1 MATTTM
7 QHWLERTLSTRS
19 DVAAALVLVRN
30 DDSGAER
37 FVHWPA
43 DGPRDDRLLARARG
57 EADGAGNEPDLDEGQ
72 ILLQPV
78 QYHGKTV
85 GTLALRLLPVP
96 GADAVSAVAANDSA
110 LTPLPL
116 VGHEALLR
124 LIGKALAA
132 TDFALAAGEVA
143 TELARALG
151 CERVFIGMTTR
162 RFVRIEAVSHG
173 SSVAPELPLIRS
185 VGEAMDESI
194 DQGASIAHPQHPDD
208 RPRITLAHA
217 ALAGRLG
224 NATLLTVPMF
234 AAGEAVGALTFERL
248 QAHPFTHDAV
258 LQLEGVA
265 ATLAAPLRLKHHSE
279 RSAFERARSLA
290 GSLANRFVGE
300 RPGAALGVV
309 ACAAAILVVALFLPW
324 SYHISAPTRLEG
336 QMQRAIVAPSDSF
349 LRSVH
354 VRAGDQ
360 VKAGD
365 PLAELA
371 DDDLRLELTRWQ
383 TEVARHETAFAEAQA
398 KQDRSQLVMAE
409 ARAAETR
416 AQLAL
421 VEQQIARTRL
431 VAPFDAQIIKGDL
444 TQQLGAPVKRGD
456 LLLTLTPAREFRVML
471 EIDER
476 DAAQV
481 RVGTRGSV
489 TLSALPDRSFELQI
503 ERVMPVARVAGT
515 SNVFEAEARLLGTAV
530 ADNPSLRPGLQGV
543 ARLEAG
549 SKPLWWTLAHR
560 PIDWLRLQWWSW
572 AG

>member
-1 MATTTM
+1 M
-7 QHWLERTLSTRS
+7 QRWLERTLSARS

-30 DDSGAER
+30 DASGAER
-37 FVHWPA
+37 YAHWPL
-43 DGPRDDRLLARARG
+43 DRPHDDRLLARARG
-57 EADGAGNEPDLDEGQ
+57 EADDAELELEGGQ

-85 GTLALRLLPVP
+85 GTLALRLLPTA
-96 GADAVSAVAANDSA
+96 GAPQVETTAANDA
-110 LTPLPL
+110 RVGEPQLL
-116 VGHEALLR
+116 GHETLLR
-124 LIGKALAA
+124 LVGKALAA
-132 TDFALAAGEVA
+132 KDFALAAGEVA
-143 TELARALG
+143 TELARAAG
-151 CERVFIGMTTR
+151 CDRVFIGMSAQ
-162 RFVRIEAVSHG
+162 RFVRVEAVSHG
-173 SSVAPELPLIRS
+173 SNAAAELPLIRG
-185 VGEAMDESI
+185 VGEAMDEAL
-194 DQGASIAHPQHPDD
+194 DQGTSIAHPQHPED

-217 ALAGRLG
+217 ALAGRLS

-234 AAGEAVGALTFERL
+234 VDGDAVGAITFERP
-248 QAHPFTHDAV
+248 QATPFTHDA
-258 LQLEGVA
+258 LRQLEAAA

-279 RSAFERARSLA
+279 RSALERLHASL
-290 GSLANRFVGE
+290 GDLRQRVFGE
-300 RPGAALGVV
+300 RPGVALGVT
-309 ACAAAILVVALFLPW
+309 AGAAAVLAAAMFVPW
-324 SYHISAPTRLEG
+324 RYHISAPTRLEG
-336 QMQRAIVAPSDSF
+336 QMQRAIVAPTDSF

-354 VRAGDQ
+354 VRAGDT
-360 VKAGD
+360 VKAGQ

-416 AQLAL
+416 AQLGL

-431 VAPFDAQIIKGDL
+431 VAPFDAQIIRGDL

-481 RVGTRGSV
+481 LVGSRGSV

-503 ERVMPVARVAGT
+503 DRVMPVAKIVDGN
-515 SNVFEAEARLLGTAV
+515 NVFEAEARLLGTAV

-549 SKPLWWTLAHR
+549 SRPLWWIATHR
-560 PIDWLRLQWWSW
+560 PLDWLRLQWWSW
-572 AG
+572 VG

>member
-7 QHWLERTLSTRS
+7 QRWLERTLSARS

-37 FVHWPA
+37 YAHWPV
-43 DGPRDDRLLARARG
+43 DQPRDDRLLARARG
-57 EADGAGNEPDLDEGQ
+57 EADDADAELELVDGQ

-85 GTLALRLLPVP
+85 GTLALRLLPAA
-96 GADAVSAVAANDSA
+96 GAPPVATTAANDARAGEPMLLS
-110 LTPLPL
+110 
-116 VGHEALLR
+116 HEALLR
-124 LIGKALAA
+124 LVGKALAA
-132 TDFALAAGEVA
+132 KDFALAAGEVA
-143 TELARALG
+143 TELARALA
-151 CERVFIGMTTR
+151 CDRVFIGIAAR
-162 RFVRIEAVSHG
+162 RFVRVEAVSHG

-185 VGEAMDESI
+185 VGEAMDEAL
-194 DQGASIAHPQHPDD
+194 DQGVSIAHPQHPDD

-224 NATLLTVPMF
+224 HATLLTVPMF
-234 AAGEAVGALTFERL
+234 ADGEAVGAFTFERA
-248 QAHPFTHDAV
+248 QAAPFSRDAE
-258 LQLEGVA
+258 LQLERVA
-265 ATLAAPLRLKHHSE
+265 AALAAPLRMKHASE
-279 RSAFERARSLA
+279 RSAFERLRGSA
-290 GSLANRFVGE
+290 GGGLHRLVGR
-300 RPGAALGVV
+300 RPGAALGAV
-309 ACAAAILVVALFLPW
+309 ASAAALLAAAMFLPW
-324 SYHISAPTRLEG
+324 SYQISAATRLEG
-336 QMQRAIVAPSDSF
+336 QMQRAIVAPTDSF

-354 VRAGDQ
+354 VRAGDE

-365 PLAELA
+365 VLAELA

-431 VAPFDAQIIKGDL
+431 VAPFDAQIIRGDL
-444 TQQLGAPVKRGD
+444 MQQLGTPVKRGD
-456 LLLTLTPAREFRVML
+456 LLLTLTPTREFRVML

-481 RVGTRGSV
+481 RAGTRGSI
-489 TLSALPDRSFELQI
+489 TLSALPDRSFDLQVD
-503 ERVMPVARVAGT
+503 RVMPVARVVGA
-515 SNVFEAEARLLGTAV
+515 SNVFEAEARLLGSAV

-543 ARLEAG
+543 ARLESG
-549 SKPLWWTLAHR
+549 SRPIWWIASHR
-560 PIDWLRLQWWSW
+560 PLDWLRLQWWSW
-572 AG
+572 VG